1 MRKATTILRIIDN
14 LERELYSNY
23 TDEQIQEAIK
33 KESKRKP
40 FLCTSDGL
48 INTIDTATMK

>member
-1 MRKATTILRIIDN
+1 MRKATTILRIIDD

-23 TDEQIQEAIK
+23 TDEQIQNAIK
-33 KESKRKP
+33 RESKIKP

-48 INTIDTATMK
+48 INAIDTATME

>member
-1 MRKATTILRIIDN
+1 MRKSTTILRMIDD

>member
-1 MRKATTILRIIDN
+1 MTILRMIDN

-33 KESKRKP
+33 QEAKNGE
-40 FLCTSDGL
+40 FLGICDGL
-48 INTIDTATMK
+48 INVIDTATMEQ